1 MFAQLPVNRNARFVH
16 MVRIVRMAAD
26 RRPDPRVGFRQTHGV
41 FRRRQI
47 AADVHHRRYA
57 AMLHARKN
65 FFKVLLEPFVVQ
77 MRVGIKIH
85 VILLFRAAT
94 AR

>member
-57 AMLHARKN
+57 IFSHMRENLVKIRLKSR
-65 FFKVLLEPFVVQ
+65 VVQ

-85 VILLFRAAT
+85 VILLFRAVT

>member
-1 MFAQLPVNRNARFVH
+1 
-16 MVRIVRMAAD
+16 MVRIVRVAAD
-26 RRPDPRVGFRQTHGV
+26 RRPDPRVRFRQTHGV

-57 AMLHARKN
+57 IFFHAREDLIKIR
-65 FFKVLLEPFVVQ
+65 FKSRVIQ